1 MFSFLN
7 GYKTYI
13 VAVGGIVAAVVAYVN
28 GSIGDTGLLQAILTA
43 VLGAALRHGIANQ
56 PAA

>member
-28 GSIGDTGLLQAILTA
+28 GNIGDTGLLQALLTA
-43 VLGAALRHGIANQ
+43 VLGVTLRHGIANQ